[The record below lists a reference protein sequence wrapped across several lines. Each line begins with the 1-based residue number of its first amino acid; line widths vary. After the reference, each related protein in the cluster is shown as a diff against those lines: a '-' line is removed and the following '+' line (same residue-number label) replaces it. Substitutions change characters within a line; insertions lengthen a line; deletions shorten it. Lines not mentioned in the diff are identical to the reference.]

1 MMLLKNIMFVK
12 WRNTAH
18 RTIQLH
24 TCIAL

>member
-1 MMLLKNIMFVK
+1 MLLKNIMFVK